1 MDWLE
6 NLSVEEQK
14 AWSELMIDH
23 AFDQSEW
30 GDARIELL
38 ILLEKDGKKADECAL
53 RSYLSCCAESAGPAN
68 PLPSLSLLVNE
79 FYSAYGMDAAKVEE
93 S

>member
-38 ILLEKDGKKADECAL
+38 ILLEKDGKKRMNVHCVPILAVS
-53 RSYLSCCAESAGPAN
+53 RISGTSQP
-68 PLPSLSLLVNE
+68 PPSLSLLVNE
-79 FYSAYGMDAAKVEE
+79 FYSAYGMESAAKVEE